1 MIETIK
7 LSLANSF
14 AWTKYFNRRDY
25 AAAFRK
31 YCWQYGEAYREL
43 SQREEIGDLAEA
55 MLVLMEERRE
65 KKLFPWK
72 KKAAKTDDK
81 MLLLTFVTPMLL
93 SLGDEGKVLAEALR
107 DAWQDLYGDET
118 YELADYET
126 IAAGFNNSVM
136 GFSLFGEK

>member
-14 AWTKYFNRRDY
+14 AWTRYFNRSDY

-31 YCWQYGEAYREL
+31 YCEQYGEAYREL
-43 SQREEIGDLAEA
+43 SQREEIRDLAEA
-55 MLVLMEERRE
+55 MLVLMEEQRE
-65 KKLFPWK
+65 KKLFPWR
-72 KKAAKTDDK
+72 KKAAKVDDK
-81 MLLLTFVTPMLL
+81 MLLLSFVTPMLL
-93 SLGDEGKVLAEALR
+93 TMGKQGAALAEALR
-107 DAWQDLYGDET
+107 DAWQELYAGET

-126 IAAGFNNSVM
+126 IAAGFRNSVM